1 MPLQTGPRET
11 KTGPIRLARLPSSPI
26 DRIRIGPGRV
36 EHDRNTTGRPET
48 SRAEPDINQD
58 RIRAGRLVDSLAGL
72 MGKGARRARREE
84 TTAPPNRDPGLM
96 IRIAAARR
104 QADPEN
110 RVDRLMDKAVPLH
123 RDSKAVLLH
132 KDSKAVLLRR
142 DSKAVLL
149 RRDSKAVRERGDPGA
164 VLPRP
169 GPVNLSSVHL
179 FHGREALPPGL
190 SASRLEKEALP
201 KRPLANPDR
210 DPTGAPSRK
219 IPGTIPVP

>member
-36 EHDRNTTGRPET
+36 EHDLNTTGRPET

-72 MGKGARRARREE
+72 MEKGARREHREE

-142 DSKAVLL
+142 DSKAV
-149 RRDSKAVRERGDPGA
+149 RERGDPGA

-169 GPVNLSSVHL
+169 GLVNLSVHL

>member
-1 MPLQTGPRET
+1 M
-11 KTGPIRLARLPSSPI
+11 
-26 DRIRIGPGRV
+26 

-142 DSKAVLL
+142 DSKAV
-149 RRDSKAVRERGDPGA
+149 RERGDPGA

>member
-142 DSKAVLL
+142 DSKAV
-149 RRDSKAVRERGDPGA
+149 RERGDPGA